1 MHVQVSLTIEMSASA
16 SLAEMEQQ
24 IQEGGQQAMREAL
37 KQAISHWEDQTPA
50 CPHCGEKQ
58 RRLEGT
64 ARRSLA
70 TPFGWVQV
78 PRQPFPSQAHEVP
91 NKLAPNLLHA
101 PPRTHTL

>member
-1 MHVQVSLTIEMSASA
+1 MHVQVSLTIEISASA

-50 CPHCGEKQ
+50 CPHCGDKQ

-64 ARRSLA
+64 VRRSIA
-70 TPFGWVQV
+70 TTFGWVQV
-78 PRQPFPSQAHEVP
+78 PRQRFRCQAHELRNEVADE
-91 NKLAPNLLHA
+91 LIV
-101 PPRTHTL
+101 R